1 MAAVWTPWA
10 WRPPAREKAYSPSSR
25 PRSAPATAK
34 GPAAVALHHMARQR
48 QRPTCD
54 PQTESPPGS
63 GSFPSL
69 HYRSGKGTGTS
80 RGPRRLEASTSR
92 GGGVV
97 ERFAASADSKRLG
110 LLSGSCSA
118 TRLVG
123 CEGAALPVDPSS
135 RSSASGC
142 SVFRPETL
150 MKTTVR
156 TPPPRS
162 GGRRHHRRPTVAR
175 PTCEERRSSSTAE
188 SIGSFG
194 RIHAHRAANSKVGSV
209 RSSNRGGGRTKEE
222 ATSDLSRVLL
232 TTPCPSLSTPSTASA
247 TGTSIAA
254 TLKLWSHRELA
265 EAERA
270 VCSRFQRKAICRAFS
285 ARQGVAAGMAAAQRA
300 HRGAYVMSR
309 MGDAKARSQWRPFS
323 GEPRGAVTSGNELL
337 RTTSTTSGGAAVVP
351 FGVGVQ

>member
-10 WRPPAREKAYSPSSR
+10 WRPPGREQACFPSSR

-34 GPAAVALHHMARQR
+34 GPAAVVLHHTARQR

-54 PQTESPPGS
+54 PQTESSPGS

-69 HYRSGKGTGTS
+69 HHRSGKGTGPS
-80 RGPRRLEASTSR
+80 RGPRWLEVSTSR
-92 GGGVV
+92 GEGVV
-97 ERFAASADSKRLG
+97 ERLAASADSKRLG
-110 LLSGSCSA
+110 LLSGSSSA

-123 CEGAALPVDPSS
+123 CQGAALPADPSS
-135 RSSASGC
+135 RSSA

-156 TPPPRS
+156 TPPPPRS
-162 GGRRHHRRPTVAR
+162 GGRRQHRRPTIAR
-175 PTCEERRSSSTAE
+175 PTCEGRRSSSSSTAE
-188 SIGSFG
+188 SISITGC
-194 RIHAHRAANSKVGSV
+194 IHVHRAANSKVGSV
-209 RSSNRGGGRTKEE
+209 RSSNRAGERTKEE
-222 ATSDLSRVLL
+222 ATRDLSRILL
-232 TTPCPSLSTPSTASA
+232 TTPCPSLSTPSTSSA

-309 MGDAKARSQWRPFS
+309 MGDAKARSQWRPFAEEH
-323 GEPRGAVTSGNELL
+323 GGAVASGNAWL
-337 RTTSTTSGGAAVVP
+337 RTTSGGAAAVP